1 MLGTVCW
8 AFQLKTLV
16 SRDLMVAYVGE
27 QLKKSEARSN
37 EAMQSL
43 ETRLN
48 LAIEAMQERLARL
61 EPAEEDLDGY

>member
-1 MLGTVCW
+1 M
-8 AFQLKTLV
+8 KTLV